1 VPYPFYFLVFQKHL
15 QRRHVDD
22 DLRLCH
28 QTLEHL
34 VRQLMVH
41 LMVNDKENFLEH
53 LYHLCEVRQ
62 LNQEHLQVLQIVGAQ
77 QNQDALHLVDFLT
90 LADAHPDELVWQ
102 VDEAYLFHCLH
113 YQMDYCQHVV
123 DVALGY
129 LFQMDCYQEMLD
141 AQLQLVVLMNLNLLL
156 VLLVLHVA

>member
-1 VPYPFYFLVFQKHL
+1 VPYPFCFLVFQKHL
-15 QRRHVDD
+15 QPRHVDD

-53 LYHLCEVRQ
+53 LYHLYEVRQ
-62 LNQEHLQVLQIVGAQ
+62 LNQGHLQVLQIVDEQ
-77 QNQDALHLVDFLT
+77 QNQDALHLVDYLT
-90 LADAHPDELVWQ
+90 LVDAHLDELVWQ
-102 VDEAYLFHCLH
+102 VDVAYLFHYLR

-123 DVALGY
+123 DVA
-129 LFQMDCYQEMLD
+129 
-141 AQLQLVVLMNLNLLL
+141 
-156 VLLVLHVA
+156 